1 MAWLS
6 VSRTRI
12 TEMCEA
18 AQVTGITIFTTTYYH
33 LDVLLY
39 ACCFSRSGITYGDTH
54 QY

>member
-6 VSRTRI
+6 VSRTRG
-12 TEMCEA
+12 TEMCGA
-18 AQVTGITIFTTTYYH
+18 AQFTGITDCTTTYYY